1 MNWKPYGNNP
11 GNFGTFE
18 NQQNNPIPALVEK
31 ITNSL
36 DAILLNECK
45 KRGIDPKSKEAPK
58 RMSAAV
64 EKFFGIRNGDFSEV
78 IKTKRREIAESIQV
92 ISVGEKSTPSI
103 IIYDDGEGQEPKD
116 FSDTFLSLQRNNK
129 TNIKFVQGK
138 YNMGSTG
145 AVVFCVLVE

>member
-1 MNWKPYGNNP
+1 MMSDPLYHLRIQELAQAQSELN
-11 GNFGTFE
+11 TLE

-78 IKTKRREIAESIQV
+78 IKTKRRENT
-92 ISVGEKSTPSI
+92 EKKEREET
-103 IIYDDGEGQEPKD
+103 
-116 FSDTFLSLQRNNK
+116 
-129 TNIKFVQGK
+129 
-138 YNMGSTG
+138 
-145 AVVFCVLVE
+145 